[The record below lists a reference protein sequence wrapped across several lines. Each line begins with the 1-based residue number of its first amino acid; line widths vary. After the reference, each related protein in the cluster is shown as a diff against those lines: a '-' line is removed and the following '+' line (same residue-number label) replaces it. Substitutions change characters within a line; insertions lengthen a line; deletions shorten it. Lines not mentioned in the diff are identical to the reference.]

1 MGRLAPLLGLSSAT
15 LAALAACQEVE
26 PCYEVAD
33 AFALTRPTGASELVP
48 GESVRFEW
56 EPIDVPGAVVAFVL
70 VDGERRIPVG
80 TVATGLGVHDV
91 RTDDGGQPVPMGVYR
106 VQGVFGGCA
115 LSAPP
120 YEGGATRLVFAQGV
134 TFADASLTITGAE
147 TPRDVE
153 LTTVSLSTVE
163 LELHADP
170 TPGTDGDELLFATG
184 TVPGELVAMTRRYAF
199 TGMTTTG
206 AAIPGG
212 TYRIVARVRARDGA
226 VVYDV
231 PGPQLTWT
239 P

>member
-1 MGRLAPLLGLSSAT
+1 MGRLAPLLALISAT
-15 LAALAACQEVE
+15 LAALAACESVD
-26 PCYEVAD
+26 PCYEVAG

-70 VDGERRIPVG
+70 VDDDVRIPVG
-80 TVATGLGVHDV
+80 TVETGVGVHDV
-91 RTDDGGQPVPMGVYR
+91 QTADSGQPVPMGVYR
-106 VQGVFGGCA
+106 IQGVFGGCA

-120 YEGGATRLVFAQGV
+120 YDGGATRLVFAQGV
-134 TFADASLTITGAE
+134 TFADASLTITGAQ
-147 TPRDVE
+147 TPRDLE
-153 LTTVSLSTVE
+153 LTTVALSTVE
-163 LELHADP
+163 LELLADP
-170 TPGTDGDELLFATG
+170 TPGADGDELLFATG
-184 TVPGELVAMTRRYAF
+184 AVPGELVAMTRRYAF

-212 TYRIVARVRARDGA
+212 TYRVVARVRARDGA

-231 PGPQLTWT
+231 PGPQLTWS